1 MASLSASAGDR
12 TVRAIWKRPARFRRR
27 AEIIGVYAKDWNLFA
42 APADHKGIL
51 DLDHATDADL
61 LQLTTNGC
69 SNKEPMW
76 FVPAQR
82 AKE

>member
-1 MASLSASAGDR
+1 VAFSRGPDGEGDLGKMG
-12 TVRAIWKRPARFRRR
+12 TFQAAC
-27 AEIIGVYAKDWNLFA
+27 EIIGVYATDWNLFA
-42 APADHKGIL
+42 APADHPGIL

-61 LQLTTNGC
+61 LQLTTSGC

-76 FVPAQR
+76 FVPAPR